1 MFLKIKRKINTELDV
16 KSISDEELIAIYKDT
31 SENYILSE
39 LFERY
44 THLIFGVCMKY
55 LKNEEECKDA
65 VMQVFEQLFTKLRT
79 QEIQN
84 FKSWIYTVSKN
95 FCLMKIRHE
104 QSVRK
109 HKVEYYANMQQEIME
124 STELFHHLDK
134 AENKDKV
141 PKLRKGIEQLKTDQR
156 KCIEL
161 LYLQEKSYKEVAEMT
176 GYSLKQV
183 KSYIQNGKRNLKIFL
198 ENE

>member
-1 MFLKIKRKINTELDV
+1 MFLKFKRKITSELDI
-16 KSISDEELIAIYKDT
+16 KSFTDEELIVRYKD
-31 SENYILSE
+31 SADNNNISE

-55 LKNEEECKDA
+55 LKNEEDSKDA
-65 VMQVFEQLFTKLRT
+65 VMQIFEQLLSKLKT

-95 FCLMKIRHE
+95 HCLMKIRHE
-104 QSVRK
+104 HTTKQY
-109 HKVEYYANMQQEIME
+109 KVDYYENIQQEIME
-124 STELFHHLDK
+124 STGIFHHL
-134 AENKDKV
+134 NKEEINDRI
-141 PKLRKGIEQLKTDQR
+141 PKLEKGIEQLKTDQR
-156 KCIEL
+156 RCIEL

-176 GYSLKQV
+176 GFSLKQV
-183 KSYIQNGKRNLKIFL
+183 KSYIQNGKRNLRIFL

>member
-31 SENYILSE
+31 SENHILSE

-104 QSVRK
+104 QTVRK
-109 HKVEYYANMQQEIME
+109 QKDEYYTIIQQEIME

-134 AENKDKV
+134 VKENDRV
-141 PKLRKGIEQLKTDQR
+141 PKLQKGIEQLKTDQR

>member
-1 MFLKIKRKINTELDV
+1 MFLKIKRKINAELDI
-16 KSISDEELIAIYKDT
+16 KSFSDEELIDRYKNTAD
-31 SENYILSE
+31 NLVISE

-55 LKNEEECKDA
+55 LKNEEESKDA
-65 VMQVFEQLFTKLRT
+65 VMQVFEQLFTKLKT

-84 FKSWIYTVSKN
+84 FKSWIYTVAKN
-95 FCLMKIRHE
+95 FCLMNIRHE

-109 HKVEYYANMQQEIME
+109 HKDEYYAIMQQEIME
-124 STELFHHLDK
+124 SSSLNHPI
-134 AENKDKV
+134 NKDELNDKI
-141 PKLRKGIEQLKTDQR
+141 PKLKKGIEQLNIDQR

-161 LYLQEKSYKEVAEMT
+161 LYLQDKSYKEVSEIT
-176 GYSLKQV
+176 GYSMKQV
-183 KSYIQNGKRNLKIFL
+183 KSYIQNGKRNLKIIL

>member
-31 SENYILSE
+31 SENHILSE

-124 STELFHHLDK
+124 STEVFHQF
-134 AENKDKV
+134 NKEELNNRI
-141 PKLRKGIEQLKTDQR
+141 PKLQKGIEQLKTDQR

>member
-1 MFLKIKRKINTELDV
+1 MFLKFKRKIITEMDI
-16 KSISDEELIAIYKDT
+16 KSFTDEELIVRYKD
-31 SENYILSE
+31 SADNNIISE

-55 LKNEEECKDA
+55 LKNEEDSKDA
-65 VMQVFEQLFTKLRT
+65 VMQIFEQLFTKLKT
-79 QEIQN
+79 QEIQY

-95 FCLMKIRHE
+95 HCLMQIRHE
-104 QSVRK
+104 HTTK
-109 HKVEYYANMQQEIME
+109 KYKVEYYEKMQQEIME
-124 STELFHHLDK
+124 FTGLFHHL
-134 AENKDKV
+134 NKEEINDRI
-141 PKLRKGIEQLKTDQR
+141 PKLKKGIDQLKADQR
-156 KCIEL
+156 RCIEL

-176 GYSLKQV
+176 GFSLKQV

>member
-16 KSISDEELIAIYKDT
+16 KSISDEELIAISKDT
-31 SENYILSE
+31 SENHILSE

-124 STELFHHLDK
+124 STEVFHQF
-134 AENKDKV
+134 NKEELNNRI
-141 PKLRKGIEQLKTDQR
+141 PKLQKGIEQLKTDQR

>member
-1 MFLKIKRKINTELDV
+1 MFLKIKRKNKSELDI
-16 KSISDEELIAIYKDT
+16 KSISDEELITRYKDT
-31 SENYILSE
+31 PNNTILSE

-55 LKNEEECKDA
+55 LKNEEESKDA
-65 VMQVFEQLFTKLRT
+65 VMQVFEQLFTKLKSH
-79 QEIQN
+79 EIQN

-109 HKVEYYANMQQEIME
+109 HKDEYYAIKQQEIME
-124 STELFHHLDK
+124 STGFNHPINNDELNDSI
-134 AENKDKV
+134 
-141 PKLRKGIEQLKTDQR
+141 PKLQKGIEQLKTNQR

-161 LYLQEKSYKEVAEMT
+161 LYLQEKSYKEVADIT
-176 GYSLKQV
+176 GFSLKQV
-183 KSYIQNGKRNLKIFL
+183 KSHIQNGKRNLKIIL

>member
-1 MFLKIKRKINTELDV
+1 MFLKIKRKNNAEMDV
-16 KSISDEELIAIYKDT
+16 KSFSDEELIKKYKDT
-31 SENYILSE
+31 SDNTILSE

-55 LKNEEECKDA
+55 LKNEEESKDA
-65 VMQVFEQLFTKLRT
+65 VMQVFEQLFTKLKT
-79 QEIQN
+79 QNIQN
-84 FKSWIYTVSKN
+84 FKSWIYTVAKN

-109 HKVEYYANMQQEIME
+109 HKDEYYAIIQQEIME
-124 STELFHHLDK
+124 SSSFHHPI
-134 AENKDKV
+134 NKDELNDSI
-141 PKLRKGIEQLKTDQR
+141 PKLQKGIEQLKANQR

-161 LYLQEKSYKEVAEMT
+161 LYLQEKSYKEVADIT
-176 GYSLKQV
+176 GFSLKQV
-183 KSYIQNGKRNLKIFL
+183 KSYIQNGKRNLKIIL

>member
-1 MFLKIKRKINTELDV
+1 MFLKIKRKNNTILDL
-16 KSISDEELIAIYKDT
+16 KSFSDEELINKFKNT
-31 SENYILSE
+31 SDNTILSE

-55 LKNEEECKDA
+55 LKNEEESKDS
-65 VMQVFEQLFTKLRT
+65 VMQVFEQLFTKLKT

-84 FKSWIYTVSKN
+84 FKSWIYTVAKN

-109 HKVEYYANMQQEIME
+109 HKDEYYAIMQQEIME
-124 STELFHHLDK
+124 SDGLNHPINNDGLNNEI
-134 AENKDKV
+134 
-141 PKLRKGIEQLKTDQR
+141 PKLQKGIEQLKTDQR
-156 KCIEL
+156 RCIEL
-161 LYLQEKSYKEVAEMT
+161 LYLQEKSYKEVAQLT